1 MLRKRHIVKKLLR
14 IAIDPNKSLEGSNW
28 SRKME
33 NMALLIKRLS
43 GYERLELPRYQS
55 DFSSGM
61 DIRANFSD
69 EHRHSGILIP
79 GQETAVIT
87 TGISIEIPI
96 NCEGQI
102 RSRSG
107 LAANNKVIVL
117 NSPGTIDADF
127 RGHLKV
133 ILANLGHQDFLV
145 KQGNRIA
152 QLIIAPVLRPRT
164 LEVDDLSFS
173 DRGFK
178 GFGSTGLT

>member
-1 MLRKRHIVKKLLR
+1 
-14 IAIDPNKSLEGSNW
+14 
-28 SRKME
+28 ME
-33 NMALLIKRLS
+33 NVALLIRRLS
-43 GYERLELPRYQS
+43 GYERLELPSYQS

-69 EHRHSGILIP
+69 EYRHSGLLIP
-79 GQETAVIT
+79 GQETAIIT
-87 TGISIEIPI
+87 TGISIEIPR

-145 KQGNRIA
+145 EQGNRIA
-152 QLIIAPVLRPRT
+152 QLIIAPVLRPKT